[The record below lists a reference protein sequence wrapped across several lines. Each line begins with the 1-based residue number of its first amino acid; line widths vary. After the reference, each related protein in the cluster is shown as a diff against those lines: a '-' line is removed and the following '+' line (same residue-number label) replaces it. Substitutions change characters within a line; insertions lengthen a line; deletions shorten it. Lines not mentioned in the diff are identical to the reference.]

1 MATRTYTSF
10 DLAAAKWRRA
20 VNRAQAELGL
30 SCEWIVCKLAQR
42 FFESARAQSKVSRQN
57 RRIVAGVQKITPKL
71 GTPYVRNVWELERWT
86 KAGEMKPRIY
96 MQKEQAEKKKKIKQR
111 GVGRKSWGWL
121 IQQLPNVSVSQDDIP
136 GGAESSKNYTAK
148 VALTSTNKSAELFA
162 QSAFGYLLKYAPNMM
177 RESEQRAMN
186 RMRHVDL
193 AGIGRAFLKTLAA
206 EL

>member
-10 DLAAAKWRRA
+10 DLAAARWRRA

-30 SCEWIVCKLAQR
+30 SCEWIVCKFAQR

-57 RRIVAGVQKITPKL
+57 RRIVAVVQNITPKR
-71 GTPYVRNVWELERWT
+71 GPSYARKVWALERWT
-86 KAGEMKPRIY
+86 KSGEMKPRIY

-111 GVGRKSWGWL
+111 GVGRRSWGWL
-121 IQQLPNVSVSQDDIP
+121 IKELPNVDVFEDDISV
-136 GGAESSKNYTAK
+136 GAEGSKNYTAK

-193 AGIGRAFLKTLAA
+193 KGIGRAFRKTLAA